1 MRIAYLAQTYP
12 PMISGQSMMTQRLA
26 EGMAARGHSVLV
38 IAASARGTSHVEDQ
52 ANLRIVRLRS
62 LNNPFRVGQRILSWT
77 WREVYQELLRFN
89 PDLIHAHDP
98 LHSALMG
105 IYAIRGWQ
113 VKTAFTVH
121 QLPWF
126 VSDFV
131 PFRRFRRIVDKALWV
146 YARWL
151 CAQFDTVIAPSRTI
165 SGMIE
170 ARTGI
175 MPRTISNGMD
185 LELFQPQPVV
195 PNEREI
201 LCKRFGIKPE
211 HPVILHVG
219 QLNVQKQVDFVVQAA
234 AQVMRQSD
242 AQLLV
247 IGDGKQRKALIRLA
261 RKLGILD
268 RSFFPGYVSIA
279 DGLPAVYRLGSVFV
293 TASEVETQGLA
304 LLEAMASGLPGVAV
318 NSTCIPE
325 LVWDG
330 LNGYLA
336 KPKDV
341 VALSH
346 LIIGI
351 LNDSDKAAQMGR
363 EARKIANKHSFS
375 AALESH
381 ETIYAR
387 LLSDH
392 STVSCVDGV
401 NPVSRLLSEQLR
413 NTSKK

>member
-1 MRIAYLAQTYP
+1 
-12 PMISGQSMMTQRLA
+12 MISGQSIITQRLT

-38 IAASARGTSHVEDQ
+38 IAASERGTPYVEDQ

-62 LNNPFRVGQRILSWT
+62 LNNPFRVGQRIMSRS
-77 WREVYQELLRFN
+77 WREVYKELLRFN

-113 VKTAFTVH
+113 VKTAFTAH

-131 PFRRFRRIVDKALWV
+131 PFHRLRRTVDKALWV

-151 CAQFDTVIAPSRTI
+151 CAQYDTVIAPSRTI
-165 SGMIE
+165 ARMIE

-185 LELFQPQPVV
+185 LETFQPQPVA

-201 LCKRFGIKPE
+201 LCRRFGLNPE

-219 QLNVQKQVDFVVQAA
+219 QLNVQKQVDFVIRAA
-234 AQVMRQSD
+234 AQVMQQFE

-261 RKLGILD
+261 KKLGILD
-268 RSFFPGYVSIA
+268 QSFFPGYVSIA

-304 LLEAMASGLPGVAV
+304 LLEAMASGLPIVAV
-318 NSTCIPE
+318 DSTCIPE

-330 LNGYLA
+330 FNGYLA

-341 VALSH
+341 VALSR
-346 LIIGI
+346 LIIGL
-351 LNDSDKAAQMGR
+351 LNDPHKAGQMGQ
-363 EARKIANKHSFS
+363 EARKIASEHSFS
-375 AALESH
+375 VTLESH
-381 ETIYAR
+381 ETIYAH
-387 LLSDH
+387 LLSDR
-392 STVSCVDGV
+392 STA
-401 NPVSRLLSEQLR
+401 SRLDALPQEL
-413 NTSKK
+413 NNPIKK